1 MQQSEKIMVSN
12 FQKIIRTIHFH
23 AFFFSIKKAKNSLF
37 QIGKDFAYL
46 AVTMVPERKSERDCG
61 HADK

>member
-1 MQQSEKIMVSN
+1 MASN

-23 AFFFSIKKAKNSLF
+23 AFFFSIKKAKNILF

-46 AVTMVPERKSERDCG
+46 AVTMVLERQSERDYG
-61 HADK
+61 YAAA